1 MESINIEYEG
11 IIEEIYETQEFPSGF
26 RKKDFVVLVDI
37 VNGDYKK
44 TEYIKASALR
54 KAIQQ
59 LDQKNIGDKV
69 KEKANLVGN
78 KSDKNFEIKY
88 FSSVSAWD
96 IE

>member
-11 IIEEIYETQEFPSGF
+11 IIEEIYEAQEFPSGF

-69 KEKANLVGN
+69 KVKANLGGN

>member
-1 MESINIEYEG
+1 MESINVEYEG

-44 TEYIKASALR
+44 TEYIKAAALR

-69 KEKANLVGN
+69 KVKANLVGN